1 MILLNSLS
9 VVLAIVIVLAMRVQW
24 VCYFQ
29 IVVVEFSWQFH

>member
-9 VVLAIVIVLAMRVQW
+9 ATLAIVIILAMCVQW

-29 IVVVEFSWQFH
+29 IVVVEHSWQYH